1 MDITEIIP
9 YVDSVAYIGRF
20 NCFATQSE
28 SECCG
33 YLHHFQTVATYVG
46 IPKHSKTVQPDTCV
60 TVRGIEVDTNM
71 MQPDTCVT
79 VRGIEVDTNM
89 MQDRVPQDNWTMRL
103 PFLGVSVEGQK

>member
-1 MDITEIIP
+1 MLFEG
-9 YVDSVAYIGRF
+9 IGCAIHWISQKSF
-20 NCFATQSE
+20 HMSTVSHILDDLIFFAIQSE

-46 IPKHSKTVQPDTCV
+46 FPKHSKTV
-60 TVRGIEVDTNM
+60 
-71 MQPDTCVT
+71 QPDTCVT

-103 PFLGVSVEGQK
+103 PLSGVSVEGQK